1 MRQTQDK
8 YTTNSSP
15 VTNQKSYEDCAS
27 KSNLYLMDLNVWH
40 PWSNSFHWSNNNVHR
55 AIYMCTGLFLYAQKQ
70 PGLFLEIAWSI
81 SRNSPGYF
89 CAQGYFIFIRPLDFT
104 TFHAQ
109 LYTFK
114 GVLPQPNISSQG
126 STPPTK
132 FFDGGSGL

>member
-55 AIYMCTGLFLYAQKQ
+55 AISMCTGLFLYA
-70 PGLFLEIAWSI
+70 
-81 SRNSPGYF
+81 
-89 CAQGYFIFIRPLDFT
+89 
-104 TFHAQ
+104 
-109 LYTFK
+109 
-114 GVLPQPNISSQG
+114 
-126 STPPTK
+126 
-132 FFDGGSGL
+132 